1 MCEYWHYN
9 SKLIMGILTLFKS
22 APPSK
27 KRTKVQIKNN
37 GKMNI
42 FTAPI
47 YLGGGRQGPGLKD
60 SAK

>member
-1 MCEYWHYN
+1 MYEYWHCN

-22 APPSK
+22 PPQ

-37 GKMNI
+37 EKMNI